1 MRGPFSKSVKAT
13 ALAVAL
19 AILAG
24 CSPYSTGRFNET
36 LKLPVINSTSQE
48 GAPLYGQTDRWWE
61 GFEDPGLDSLIKEAF
76 SRNLDLRQAYQRM
89 LQAGAAA
96 REAGAARIPSLTANA
111 AGGRARQVTSA
122 GPLEA
127 DTYSTSLSIK
137 FEIDLWDRM
146 SSRARA
152 AALESM
158 AAEEA
163 LKTAY
168 MGVSVEIAE
177 LYYTSVEQKA
187 QLSLSELTIDSL
199 DRIRESV
206 ELRYRAGVVT
216 ALDLYLARQNLATAS
231 TKRPA
236 LEAALATAEAG
247 LALAIGNAPGEASI
261 DTPETLPEPPE
272 FPTGIPSDILL
283 RRPDVMAALRS
294 LEAQDYRVAAA
305 VADRFPAFSLSA
317 SYGGASDELGEVLK
331 SPNIIWN
338 ALLNLTMPII
348 DGGKRRAASEREKAA
363 MRESLAAYHKTVL
376 SALKDVHIA
385 LIRNQKAAE
394 QIVLLEQAVSA
405 GENTLRVAEA
415 QYLQGITDYI
425 NVLSA
430 QQQLAASRSSL
441 LTSRHQLISD
451 RVQLAR
457 ALGGNWMTME
467 ASQRTDKDNYDKAGK
482 DE

>member
-1 MRGPFSKSVKAT
+1 
-13 ALAVAL
+13 
-19 AILAG
+19 
-24 CSPYSTGRFNET
+24 
-36 LKLPVINSTSQE
+36 
-48 GAPLYGQTDRWWE
+48 
-61 GFEDPGLDSLIKEAF
+61 
-76 SRNLDLRQAYQRM
+76 
-89 LQAGAAA
+89 
-96 REAGAARIPSLTANA
+96 
-111 AGGRARQVTSA
+111 
-122 GPLEA
+122 
-127 DTYSTSLSIK
+127 
-137 FEIDLWDRM
+137 
-146 SSRARA
+146 
-152 AALESM
+152 
-158 AAEEA
+158 
-163 LKTAY
+163 
-168 MGVSVEIAE
+168 
-177 LYYTSVEQKA
+177 
-187 QLSLSELTIDSL
+187 
-199 DRIRESV
+199 
-206 ELRYRAGVVT
+206 
-216 ALDLYLARQNLATAS
+216 
-231 TKRPA
+231 
-236 LEAALATAEAG
+236 
-247 LALAIGNAPGEASI
+247 
-261 DTPETLPEPPE
+261 
-272 FPTGIPSDILL
+272 
-283 RRPDVMAALRS
+283 MAALRS

>member
-1 MRGPFSKSVKAT
+1 MKGLLSSAVKVA
-13 ALAVAL
+13 ALAVIVI
-19 AILAG
+19 ILAG
-24 CSPYSTGRFNET
+24 CSPYSTGRFNEH
-36 LKLPVINSTSQE
+36 LKLPAINGAGAE
-48 GAPLYGQTDRWWE
+48 GEDLYGQTDRWWE
-61 GFEDPGLDSLIKEAF
+61 GFNDPALNSIMKDAF
-76 SRNLDLRQAYQRM
+76 RRNLDLSQAHERM
-89 LQAGAAA
+89 LQARAAA
-96 REAGAARIPSLTANA
+96 REAGASNLPSLTAHA
-111 AGGRARQVTSA
+111 SGGRTKQATMS

-127 DTYSTSLSIK
+127 DTYSASLSAK
-137 FEIDLWDRM
+137 LEIDLWGRM
-146 SSRARA
+146 SARARA

-163 LKTAY
+163 LKAAY

-187 QLSLSELTIDSL
+187 QLSLSELTIESL

-216 ALDLYLARQNLATAS
+216 ALDLYLARQNLATSS

-236 LEAALATAEAG
+236 LEAAIAAAEAG
-247 LALAIGNAPGEASI
+247 LALAMGNSPGEASI
-261 DTPETLPEPPE
+261 STPDTLPEPPE
-272 FPTGIPSDILL
+272 FPAEIPSDILK

-294 LEAQDYRVAAA
+294 LEARDYRVAAA

-317 SYGGASDELGEVLK
+317 SYGGASDKLSEVLK
-331 SPNIIWN
+331 SPNIFWN

-348 DGGKRRAASEREKAA
+348 DGGRRRAVSEREKAA
-363 MRESLAAYHKTVL
+363 MRESLAAYHKAVL
-376 SALKDVHIA
+376 TALKEVHVS
-385 LIRNQKAAE
+385 LIRNRKSRE
-394 QIVLLEQAVSA
+394 QIILMEQAVTA

-430 QQQLAASRSSL
+430 QQQLAASRSAL
-441 LTSRHQLISD
+441 LTSRRQLLSD
-451 RVQLAR
+451 RIQLAR
-457 ALGGNWMTME
+457 ALGGNWMTE
-467 ASQRTDKDNYDKAGK
+467 AAAGRTDKDNYDKAGN